1 MKNFLKV
8 TAILFCV
15 LSLSEAQAQ
24 HKKEK
29 IEALRV
35 AYITN
40 KLELS
45 PAEAEKFW
53 PVYNEF
59 HYKMKDI
66 RRSVKDA
73 YKKMP
78 ERLTEAEAKELYAL
92 ELKSK
97 KEELELFTNY
107 TEKLKIAIGVVKL
120 AKLRIAEDQF
130 RHEMIKAID

>member
-1 MKNFLKV
+1 MKRILKIV
-8 TAILFCV
+8 ATLLCV
-15 LSLSEAQAQ
+15 LSFSTAQAQ

-35 AYITN
+35 AYLTN

-59 HYKMKDI
+59 HSKMKEL
-66 RRSVKDA
+66 RRSVKEA

-78 ERLTEAEAKELYAL
+78 EKPTELAAKELYAL

-97 KEELELFTNY
+97 KEELEIFTAY
-107 TEKLKIAIGVVKL
+107 TEKLKNAIGVVKL

-130 RHEMIKAID
+130 RHEMIKAMD